1 MRAKSGFKASENR
14 KSNSNSKIE
23 FRKSKFEFRGG
34 AFLTTSPI
42 YIGGISALGC
52 LSGALWC
59 CYACAFGQAS
69 WWFPVCQLWYVAG
82 GLGFC
87 PEWYVAPAPPWGGV
101 SEVSLWLLK
110 LHGYCDCLI
119 VHELHVLTGGLRLD
133 IALRVVPGAAG
144 WCQVVS
150 SSCLAVFALFK
161 HCACEL

>member
-1 MRAKSGFKASENR
+1 MPVPSGK
-14 KSNSNSKIE
+14 
-23 FRKSKFEFRGG
+23 FRGG
-34 AFLTTSPI
+34 SL
-42 YIGGISALGC
+42 SA
-52 LSGALWC
+52 S
-59 CYACAFGQAS
+59 
-69 WWFPVCQLWYVAG
+69 YVAG

-101 SEVSLWLLK
+101 SEVSLWVLK